1 MKRMLALSAT
11 QSCRKGLEHG
21 ELRCVWVGQR
31 EKDQKLEELNHL
43 RNHEIACTKLKHQLD
58 LELKRDKVSD
68 SCRRSAAEF
77 KRSRS
82 SWVFLVGSAEY
93 RASIWMQTHM
103 FSQSCCR

>member
-1 MKRMLALSAT
+1 MCL
-11 QSCRKGLEHG
+11 C
-21 ELRCVWVGQR
+21 GQR

-82 SWVFLVGSAEY
+82 SWVFLVGSAEH

-103 FSQSCCR
+103 FDFIMLLQIISDACSRSCPGHTKKRLVKLL

>member
-1 MKRMLALSAT
+1 MCL
-11 QSCRKGLEHG
+11 G
-21 ELRCVWVGQR
+21 GQR

-68 SCRRSAAEF
+68 SCCRSATDF
-77 KRSRS
+77 KRCMS
-82 SWVFLVGSAEY
+82 SWFFLVGWAEH
-93 RASIWMQTHM
+93 RASIRMQMHM